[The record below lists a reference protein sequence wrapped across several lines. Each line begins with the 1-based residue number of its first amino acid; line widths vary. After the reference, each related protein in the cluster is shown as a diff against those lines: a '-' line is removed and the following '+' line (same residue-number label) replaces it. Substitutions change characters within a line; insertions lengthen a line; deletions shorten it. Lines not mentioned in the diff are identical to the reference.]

1 MDVGTRT
8 LRYFVAVAEEL
19 SFTRAA
25 ERLFVSQ
32 PAISRAIRHLENDL
46 REPLFTRE
54 PEVGLTPA
62 GRSMLDSARKLIAD
76 WESMHT
82 AARAAAAR
90 ATTVLRLGFVA
101 TGAGRL
107 GARARAVFTERW
119 PGATVEAKRLDWGGE
134 AAALRK
140 GVVDVAF
147 IWQPADLTGLS
158 ARVVATERRVVGMAT
173 THRLANRRS
182 VVLADLRGEPIPLA
196 RRASKEWVD
205 RWAAFPR
212 PDGSEAVWGPANDNV
227 EELLEQVAS
236 NQGVCIVPSSI
247 AEFYARPDV
256 AWRPLLDAE
265 PLSIAIGWRTATAN
279 TAVPEFVDV
288 VAELAGVTR
297 GVDPHAAPENGIT
310 RIRGARRSAGETLA
324 G

>member
-32 PAISRAIRHLENDL
+32 PAISRAIRHLENEL

-76 WESMHT
+76 WETMHT
-82 AARAAAAR
+82 AARAAGSR

-107 GARARAVFTERW
+107 GTRARAVFSERC

-140 GVVDVAF
+140 GEVDVAF

-158 ARVVATERRVVGMAT
+158 TRTVATQRRMVGVAA

-182 VVLADLRGEPIPLA
+182 VVLADLRGEPIPRA
-196 RRASKEWVD
+196 RRASEEWVD
-205 RWAAFPR
+205 WWGVFPR
-212 PDGSEAVWGPANDNV
+212 PDGSEPVWGPANDNV
-227 EELLEQVAS
+227 EELLEQVAAD
-236 NQGVCIVPSSI
+236 QGVCIVPSSI

-256 AWRPLLDAE
+256 VWRPLLDAE
-265 PLSIAIGWRTATAN
+265 PTSVAVGWQTATAN
-279 TAVPEFVDV
+279 AAVLEFVAV
-288 VAELAGVTR
+288 VAELAGVSP
-297 GVDPHAAPENGIT
+297 VADSPEPGIT
-310 RIRGARRSAGETLA
+310 RIGPRASAESLA